1 MKILVITGSGRRKG
15 TSAYLADEFIRGCR
29 DAGNEVWRFDAAFSN
44 IKPCMGCGTCRETD
58 SCIWD
63 DDFHKVASYLT
74 EADEIVLA
82 TPVYY
87 MGMTSQL
94 KMVIDRMYQLESK
107 PGFRGDKKYIVLS
120 TAWDSSPA
128 VFKPLLDMTDSF
140 CRFLRWESAGTI
152 LAAGMDDRESI
163 ENSLYG
169 KEAYELGRKQK

>member
-107 PGFRGDKKYIVLS
+107 P
-120 TAWDSSPA
+120 
-128 VFKPLLDMTDSF
+128 
-140 CRFLRWESAGTI
+140 
-152 LAAGMDDRESI
+152 
-163 ENSLYG
+163 
-169 KEAYELGRKQK
+169 